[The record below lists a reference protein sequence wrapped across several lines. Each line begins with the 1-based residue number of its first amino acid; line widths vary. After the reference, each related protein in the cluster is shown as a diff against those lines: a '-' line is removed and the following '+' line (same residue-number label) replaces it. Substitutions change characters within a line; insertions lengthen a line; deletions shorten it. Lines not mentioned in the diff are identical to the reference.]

1 MLGAFLTDR
10 ANLTP
15 AKVRKRIAAG
25 APIYGSSP
33 DRPFSVP
40 RRVAFGELSPEGLAS
55 LYVRPQRQAGAPQRY
70 VQDTGAI
77 YQQAQTLLALWR
89 KAGGPV
95 DPPDFGDQKSDLSG
109 ENNPR
114 TERALISFQRW
125 ANDNGDDLRTD
136 GVLDQAT
143 IGDLVIVTAP
153 AAQAQQSGTKSVW
166 PLWVVGVATGIAV
179 LYSEYGSTR
188 VARSR

>member
-15 AKVRKRIAAG
+15 AKVRKRIQAG

-33 DRPFSVP
+33 DRPFDAP
-40 RRVAFGELSPEGLAS
+40 RRVAFGGLSPEGLAS
-55 LYVRPQRQAGAPQRY
+55 LYVRPQQAGAPQRY

-77 YQQAQTLLALWR
+77 YQQAQALIVLWR
-89 KAGGPV
+89 KSGGPCE
-95 DPPDFGDQKSDLSG
+95 PDNFGDEASDLSG
-109 ENNPR
+109 NATPR
-114 TERALISFQRW
+114 TEAALKSFQRW
-125 ANDNGDDLRTD
+125 ANENGDDLRTD

-153 AAQAQQSGTKSVW
+153 AAQAKQAGAKSMW
-166 PLWVVGVATGIAV
+166 PLWLVAGGTAAAV
-179 LYSEYGSTR
+179 LWSEFGSTR